1 MEHFSEIFLKWFN
14 FNSMK
19 INNGNSYILL
29 SGNDVVYPNIN
40 NNDITSENKNK
51 LPGIVLDPNFSLE
64 DHINRVRKKGSQIL
78 NALAR
83 IVPHIC
89 LKKNYSYESI
99 CNIPIWILSFTS
111 FDVSKQ
117 RP

>member
-14 FNSMK
+14 FNCMK
-19 INNGNSYILL
+19 INNGNSYILF
-29 SGNDVVYPNIN
+29 SGNGVVYPNIN

-89 LKKNYSYESI
+89 LKKNNSYESI